1 MPELRYNNTLP
12 AYDMIEDIS
21 EQPTLLIIDDDK
33 IFCGVLA
40 KAMTKRGFSV
50 EITHN
55 IEDALAKAEAATPE
69 YAIVDLKLDSESG
82 LVLVEK
88 LKALDPGTRI
98 VMLTGYASVAT
109 AVEAIKLGAT
119 HYLAKPVDADEIMAA
134 FDRISGE
141 ADTPISLTALK
152 SFCRLRGIAKG
163 IGETGQ
169 GSPLLP
175 PPTPGAITAQPLQ
188 SELPAIPRKRDRG
201 RVYDFDEGDER
212 PFRTRINRGSA

>member
-1 MPELRYNNTLP
+1 MNTMPELRYNNTLP

-55 IEDALAKAEAATPE
+55 IEDALTKAEAATPE

-141 ADTPISLTALK
+141 ADTPISA
-152 SFCRLRGIAKG
+152 
-163 IGETGQ
+163 
-169 GSPLLP
+169 SPLSVGRLEWEYIQRIL
-175 PPTPGAITAQPLQ
+175 TENDNNISVTARILNMHRRTLQ
-188 SELPAIPRKRDRG
+188 RKLAKKPHR
-201 RVYDFDEGDER
+201 
-212 PFRTRINRGSA
+212 N